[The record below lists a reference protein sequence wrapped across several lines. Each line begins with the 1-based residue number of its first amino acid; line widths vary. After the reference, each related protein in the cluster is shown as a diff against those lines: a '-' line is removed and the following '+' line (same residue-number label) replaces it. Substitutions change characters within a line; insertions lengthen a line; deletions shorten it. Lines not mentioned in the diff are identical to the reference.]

1 MNKHSNQLINKL
13 NYSFSNT
20 ELLDLALT
28 HRSVNSV
35 NNERLEYL
43 GDAILG
49 FIIAEILYQ
58 KFSDGPEGFLTRMR
72 ASLVKKETLADLAR
86 ILNLGDFI
94 QLGAGEKKSG
104 GWRRDSILSNTLEA
118 IIGAIYLDSG
128 FENCRDFITHHYAE
142 LIENLSLDDSDK
154 DSKTELQEYLQGRK
168 LALPSY
174 KIIAEEGEAHER
186 IFTVLCEINGID
198 GVDGGIQAS
207 GKSKRAAEQC
217 AAQKVLNLI
226 RSKALKKE

>member
-1 MNKHSNQLINKL
+1 MNEHSNQLINKL

-58 KFSDGPEGFLTRMR
+58 KFSDGPEGFLTRKR

-168 LALPSY
+168 LALPLY

-198 GVDGGIQAS
+198 GVDGGIQAI
-207 GKSKRAAEQC
+207 GKSKRAAEQS